1 MRIKISFTCPTYF
14 FLVFLLTLPFA
25 SKAFSQ
31 SSLDSI
37 DATIKISVCGN
48 FLAEGGEDCDNDD
61 LAGETCQSL
70 GFSGGTLACD
80 IACDFDTSGCFTL
93 ASPSPSPSP
102 AIVSLSSPTPSP
114 VILSASPGPDELA
127 PALSPVQ
134 EEELPRGD
142 LIRRDLPRRV
152 LPLVVSFFDA
162 DASGKIEVG
171 EVFEAVKAWVAK
183 WHSGKEEVDTC
194 DLNEDER
201 CDLTDFS
208 VLLYYVESE

>member
-1 MRIKISFTCPTYF
+1 MKIKALVACPACF
-14 FLVFLLTLPFA
+14 FLFFLLTLPFV
-25 SKAFSQ
+25 SKACSQ

-70 GFSGGTLACD
+70 GFSGGALACD

-102 AIVSLSSPTPSP
+102 ESTNLSSPAPATD
-114 VILSASPGPDELA
+114 VLSASPTVGSVSIFSPAPEKELSA
-127 PALSPVQ
+127 KEPGRGSLASSS
-134 EEELPRGD
+134 LPS
-142 LIRRDLPRRV
+142 
-152 LPLVVSFFDA
+152 VVSFFDA
-162 DASGKIEVG
+162 DSSGKIEIA

-183 WHSGKEEVDTC
+183 WHSGKEEVDIC
-194 DLNEDER
+194 DLNEDKR